1 MLYINHCLEL
11 LKESQK
17 PDDQACLNAIWQEIH
32 VIMSKLTQTQ
42 RKVSSLGNASQ
53 ERLNESFSSDKVPE
67 EDSLSQFE
75 VKTRSENSLEISSLS
90 SSNPSTLADS
100 KNISQSTEPSKTLHP
115 KSTRNERKVY
125 RTLCKHLILEIYF
138 KINTFQIRQISGL
151 NQDRL
156 SDLEDEGIKTSIQET
171 VREVQRVFK
180 SIVRG
185 PIG

>member
-1 MLYINHCLEL
+1 M
-11 LKESQK
+11 SQ
-17 PDDQACLNAIWQEIH
+17 D
-32 VIMSKLTQTQ
+32 
-42 RKVSSLGNASQ
+42 
-53 ERLNESFSSDKVPE
+53 RLNESFSSDKVAE
-67 EDSLSQFE
+67 EDSLSQFD
-75 VKTRSENSLEISSLS
+75 VNNKSENSLEVSSLS

-100 KNISQSTEPSKTLHP
+100 KAASQNTETKIAPP

-125 RTLCKHLILEIYF
+125 KTLCKHLILEIYF

-151 NQDRL
+151 NQDKI
-156 SDLEDEGIKTSIQET
+156 SNLEEDGVKTSIQET